1 MVSRLESVSVSLDVQ
16 FGQLRFDMAT
26 HGSQRL
32 PVLLA
37 VHGFN
42 VINAEQCSKEPDGRV
57 ILKASGIEAAF
68 ELLQTLRQRVYRP
81 LLEFQCIGYESGS
94 PWPRT
99 IVDVIQ

>member
-42 VINAEQCSKEPDGRV
+42 VINAKQRAKEPDGRV
-57 ILKASGIEAAF
+57 SPTAPGIQTAF
-68 ELLQTLRQRVYRP
+68 EPFQTLRQRVYRR
-81 LLEFQCIGYESGS
+81 LLACERAFYENSS
-94 PWPRT
+94 L
-99 IVDVIQ
+99 

>member
-1 MVSRLESVSVSLDVQ
+1 MNLDVQ

-42 VINAEQCSKEPDGRV
+42 VIDDEQCSKEPDGRI
-57 ILKASGIEAAF
+57 ILEASGIQAAV
-68 ELLQTLRQRVYRP
+68 ELLQTLRQRVYSP
-81 LLEFQCIGYESGS
+81 LLGFQRICYESGS